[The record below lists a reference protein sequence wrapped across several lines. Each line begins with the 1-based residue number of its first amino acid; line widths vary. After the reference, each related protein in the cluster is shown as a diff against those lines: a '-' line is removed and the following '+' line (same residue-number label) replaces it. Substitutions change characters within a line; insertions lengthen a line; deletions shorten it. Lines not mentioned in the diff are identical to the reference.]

1 MKFTRNA
8 SANWNGGKDG
18 NGTLS
23 TQSGAIKGMSY
34 TYKMRFGSDP
44 GTNPEELIGAA
55 HSGCFT
61 MQLAVLLEQ
70 AGFIPE
76 NLETSAEVTFED
88 GSITLIHLNLTGKVP
103 GITPEQFSEIAF
115 KAKETCP
122 VSKSLKAEISLTE
135 KLV

>member
-8 SANWNGGKDG
+8 SAIWNGGKDG

-23 TQSGAIKGMSY
+23 TQSGAIKGMPY

-55 HSGCFT
+55 QSGCFT
-61 MQLAVLLEQ
+61 MQLAVLLDQ

-76 NLETSAEVTFED
+76 NLETTADVTFED
-88 GSITLIHLNLTGKVP
+88 GSITVIRLNLTGKVP
-103 GITPEQFSEIAF
+103 GISAAQFSEIAQ

-122 VSKSLKAEISLTE
+122 VSKSLKAEILLSG